1 MHGSSP
7 MTEIR
12 LPATRLNAEQQR
24 EGKEGELVQDPGKG
38 CQERKFVATKH
49 DNYRRGVLH
58 HSR

>member
-1 MHGSSP
+1 

-38 CQERKFVATKH
+38 VGSACPIADHAPGHYVAP
-49 DNYRRGVLH
+49 
-58 HSR
+58 